1 MTDTE
6 TKLKAIEMGVDVEWA
21 LACRQ
26 RYIDYVEAF
35 NKKAKEL
42 QKWAYGYY
50 KQFLI
55 KDLGSLKESRDSTI
69 NKLAGSSD
77 FDRFFAIEDLK
88 SLQSEIE
95 SLEKRLKY
103 YNNNRTHNKFKITQD
118 MIQHAKDQTIEQLLP
133 HPVKNKMTNC
143 FNHEDKHPS
152 MSIKNNKVHCFV
164 CDKTWDTIAAV
175 QEVKGLTFPE
185 AVRVITNL

>member
-50 KQFLI
+50 
-55 KDLGSLKESRDSTI
+55 
-69 NKLAGSSD
+69 
-77 FDRFFAIEDLK
+77 
-88 SLQSEIE
+88 
-95 SLEKRLKY
+95 
-103 YNNNRTHNKFKITQD
+103 
-118 MIQHAKDQTIEQLLP
+118 
-133 HPVKNKMTNC
+133 
-143 FNHEDKHPS
+143 
-152 MSIKNNKVHCFV
+152 
-164 CDKTWDTIAAV
+164 
-175 QEVKGLTFPE
+175 
-185 AVRVITNL
+185 